1 MTPLQRL
8 RNWTMRLPNVW
19 GLGHARIHSSLLL
32 MLASL
37 AILLVFIGL
46 SRPDFAELLPA
57 ALTLPIVWVVSLAV
71 RVASQQLVLGES
83 AIEMETTVGPTG
95 NLATDYEYL
104 PAPRMLLYAVV
115 GQTASLALVLLGS
128 VVSAALIQADGRVV
142 VAAELLDFKGGWG
155 SDAWASQIMW
165 VNLFITALHLL
176 PTIPFDMRAA
186 LFGIFSL
193 QNQNAQEPFVF
204 RKVAV
209 LVSHL
214 SSLMLG
220 AGLSAVA
227 VSLMWRQEIIGWY
240 AAIAAAVYLFVAAQ
254 WEASRADEIEE
265 QYNPVLARAHAAH
278 PPRSNRPHLKF
289 RPFAEGRDDNGMLS
303 AKQPTTEEQRSD
315 LIGEALASDVFGGES
330 SADDTQSAMD
340 IDEILR
346 KLHRQG
352 RHALSRHE
360 QEALLNAS
368 QKLQAK
374 RSRTRT

>member
-1 MTPLQRL
+1 
-8 RNWTMRLPNVW
+8 MRLPNVW
-19 GLGHARIHSSLLL
+19 GLGQARIHSSLLL
-32 MLASL
+32 MLTSL
-37 AILLVFIGL
+37 SILLVFIGL
-46 SRPDFAELLPA
+46 SRPDFAEFLPA

-83 AIEMETTVGPTG
+83 SIEMETTVGPTG

-104 PAPRMLLYAVV
+104 PAPRMLFYAVV

-128 VVSAALIQADGRVV
+128 VVSAALIQADGSVV

-165 VNLFITALHLL
+165 VNLFIAALHLL
-176 PTIPFDMRAA
+176 PTVPFDMRAA

-193 QNQNAQEPFVF
+193 QNQNAQEPLVF

-220 AGLSAVA
+220 VGLSAVV
-227 VSLMWRQEIIGWY
+227 VSLIWRQEIIGWY

-254 WEASRADEIEE
+254 WEASRAEELEE
-265 QYNPVLARAHAAH
+265 QYMPVLKRTHAAH
-278 PPRSNRPHLKF
+278 PQRSNRPHLKF
-289 RPFAEGRDDNGMLS
+289 RPRAEGRDDRRPPAGNLP
-303 AKQPTTEEQRSD
+303 ATDDQRLD
-315 LIGEALASDVFGGES
+315 VTGEALASDGFGDES
-330 SADDTQSAMD
+330 PAEDAQGALD

-346 KLHRQG
+346 KLHRHG
-352 RHALSRHE
+352 SHALSRHE

-368 QKLQAK
+368 QRLQAK
-374 RSRTRT
+374 RSRTRS